1 MPYGCHI
8 GTRELP
14 PFQTVVLA
22 RRYLLGACDRIK
34 SHSTLAS
41 DLASV
46 SHNSTTIAPTTV
58 PLQPPCALHGNCCGP
73 DTLGMSGVL

>member
-22 RRYLLGACDRIK
+22 RRYLLGACDQTPIAFHPRLRPRVGL
-34 SHSTLAS
+34 SQLNNNRTHHRPSAATLC
-41 DLASV
+41 
-46 SHNSTTIAPTTV
+46 IAWQLLWAEHV
-58 PLQPPCALHGNCCGP
+58 RV
-73 DTLGMSGVL
+73 SGVL